1 MFRKKGQFSEFWET
15 KMQSWAERRDKWLK
29 INKQSVIVDYVFDLI
44 LLLSSNIVN
53 IFFINIYIFT

>member
-1 MFRKKGQFSEFWET
+1 MEEQFFEFWET
-15 KMQSWAERRDKWLK
+15 KIQSWAERRDKWLK